1 MRFTKNIRAD
11 QDLILRFLDAFG
23 KASTILGSS
32 KLARPGFFVFA
43 YTFIH
48 EFIQENFFKKEDLLI
63 KALEDGG
70 FPGDVG
76 PIGLMRA
83 EQKKSRES
91 AALLVNAATAW
102 QAGEE
107 EARVE
112 VGWAASEFSSTF
124 RQHMDRLKNLIF
136 PLLEQN
142 LTPEDEHKIAE
153 GFNNIVFEG
162 MMKDD
167 PDKYVK
173 LVEALEDEL
182 SEWK

>member
-1 MRFTKNIRAD
+1 MRFTKNMRAD
-11 QDLILRFLDAFG
+11 QDLILRFLDTFG

-32 KLARPGFFVFA
+32 KLARPGFFIFA
-43 YTFIH
+43 HTFIH
-48 EFIQENFFKKEDLLI
+48 EFIEESFFKKENVLI
-63 KALEDGG
+63 RALEDGG
-70 FPGDVG
+70 FPGDSG
-76 PIGLMRA
+76 PIGSLRT
-83 EQKKSRES
+83 EQKKSHET
-91 AALLVNAATAW
+91 AELLINAAKAW

-112 VGWAASEFSSTF
+112 VGWAASEYSSVF

-162 MMKDD
+162 TMNSD
-167 PDKYVK
+167 PDKYIK
-173 LVEALEDEL
+173 LVETLEDEL